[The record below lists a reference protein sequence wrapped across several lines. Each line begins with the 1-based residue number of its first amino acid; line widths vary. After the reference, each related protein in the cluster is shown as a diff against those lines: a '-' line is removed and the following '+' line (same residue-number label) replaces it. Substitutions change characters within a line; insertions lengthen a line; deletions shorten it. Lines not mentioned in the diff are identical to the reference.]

1 MAQCAQWVST
11 SVGTVLTQASGD
23 PCTSVVV
30 MTPAEYAAMSSSPF
44 NLSFEDAALVSGA
57 VVAVWG
63 AAWVFKALILT
74 LKDDGE
80 ARND

>member
-1 MAQCAQWVST
+1 MADCAQWVAT
-11 SVGTVLTQASGD
+11 SVGTVLVQESASS
-23 PCTSVVV
+23 CTSAVVL
-30 MTPAEYAAMSSSPF
+30 TPAEYAALSSNPF
-44 NLSFEDAALVSGA
+44 NLSFEDGALVSGA